1 MTSYP
6 AVTGRCRYEPVAC
19 SGGYLPVSAAARAGM
34 SRRDRVPAG
43 WARRLT
49 AAGCLAAAVGP
60 AILTVACSAPG
71 PVPAHPASPAAA
83 GRTATPGPGRRPA
96 TPRIGLIGSYAVS
109 GRTIR
114 LVEAAHA
121 GPGGARIGPRVLP
134 TLIWYPRARTAAAAG
149 AGSEAAAATAATAAA
164 RRASGPFPLIAFA
177 PGFLQ
182 CGGVYRHL
190 LRTWASAGYVVAVL
204 TFPRTNC
211 DLGAAADEADLVN
224 QPADVSFVISRLI
237 SDSARRQGSLSGLIN
252 PARIA
257 VAGHSD
263 GGDTAAAVAAGS
275 CCRDHR
281 VRAAIVL
288 AGAEWPP
295 LRGRYFP
302 PGSPPMLF
310 VQGSTDPINPPGA
323 SLQLYQADT
332 AGPRYYLDVFGAG
345 HLTPYEGDTAQERL
359 VARVTTTFLDRFIAG
374 QRSARSAMARMTTG
388 SGQAA
393 LVSGGRLTAGL
404 TLGRRRAPAPP

>member
-1 MTSYP
+1 
-6 AVTGRCRYEPVAC
+6 
-19 SGGYLPVSAAARAGM
+19 M
-34 SRRDRVPAG
+34 SRRHRARSDC
-43 WARRLT
+43 ARRRT
-49 AAGCLAAAVGP
+49 AAGCLAAVLGP
-60 AILTVACSAPG
+60 AMLTVACSAAG
-71 PVPAHPASPAAA
+71 PVQAHPASPAAA
-83 GRTATPGPGRRPA
+83 GRTASSVPGRRPA
-96 TPRIGLIGSYAVS
+96 KPQIGVIGNYAVG

-121 GPGGARIGPRVLP
+121 GPGGARIGRRVLR
-134 TLIWYPRARTAAAAG
+134 TLIWYPEARTGAAAG
-149 AGSEAAAATAATAAA
+149 ASGGAAPAAPAAA
-164 RRASGPFPLIAFA
+164 RPASGPFPLIAFA
-177 PGFLQ
+177 PGYLQ
-182 CGGVYRHL
+182 CGGVYRQL

-224 QPADVSFVISRLI
+224 QPADVSWLISQLI
-237 SDSARRQGSLSGLIN
+237 SDSARRRGWLSGLIN
-252 PARIA
+252 QARIA

-263 GGDTAAAVAAGS
+263 GGDTVAAVAADT
-275 CCRDHR
+275 CCQDHR
-281 VRAAIVL
+281 VTGAIVL

-310 VQGSTDPINPPGA
+310 VQGSADPINPPGA

-359 VARVTTTFLDRFIAG
+359 VARVTIKFLDRFIAG
-374 QRSARSAMARMTTG
+374 QHGPRSAMARMANG

-393 LVSGGRLTAGL
+393 LVSGGRLP
-404 TLGRRRAPAPP
+404 PA